1 MPKKEER
8 PTRVAVR
15 VSDDELR
22 ELREGCEH
30 YGLDVS
36 SYLRMLV
43 RRDVRELRDERRRR
57 ENAPGPITWG

>member
-8 PTRVAVR
+8 PTRIAVR

-22 ELREGCEH
+22 ELREGEEY
-30 YGLDVS
+30 YGLDTS
-36 SYLRMLV
+36 SYLRMLIK
-43 RRDVRELRDERRRR
+43 RDVRELRDERRRA